1 MNGGKAVRIFL
12 VAVLM
17 AVLVTGAA
25 WGDGVK
31 VFSDVEPG
39 VWYEQPV
46 AEMKA
51 KGIIKGATNEAGE
64 EVFSPDKPMTVQEA
78 IVFLGR
84 LLNWDSSSTQVPI
97 TFLNR
102 DKVADWAK
110 GYMTAAIN
118 KGVISGA
125 DLYAEP
131 AQPAKRYEI
140 AIFAVKALG
149 LDDEA
154 RGRSGMMLD
163 FADADEIPLR
173 AVGYVDVA
181 DEEGILSGYGG
192 KFYPNESITRAQMA
206 AVLARLDEK
215 IDVARD
221 NVVKAEFIGLSSY
234 ERALTVKKADG
245 EFEKYFLSD
254 DALIFR
260 DNNKIALDQLKPLEP
275 IALTL
280 NAAGEAGY
288 IEVIDAEEL
297 AQEQEYTVKGTL
309 TAVDVAGSGIS
320 IEKEG
325 GQEVT
330 YDVGDEVEIL
340 LDYKSAELVD
350 LVAGQPV
357 EVTVEKGLVTQ
368 ILAESIEETVEGT
381 AVKVDFGVETSIV
394 INTEDG
400 AEQSY
405 VVADNVDIDGD
416 ADSLRDIITGQQ
428 VELELKNKKV
438 VNIDVTNMEEEVEGV
453 VQKIVLA
460 ADPEIVVKVDGQERS
475 FAFADDAVMEKSGKD
490 ISIEDL
496 KVGDYVELEVIG
508 SVITSMEV
516 TAKIVADYLI
526 GEIENVN
533 RSAEVIILKNS
544 NRPIYLNDDTEIIK
558 FGSDVSLRH
567 LDPGDEIIA
576 VGRLNSGILEA
587 TTIVVISATE

>member
-12 VAVLM
+12 AAVLM

-340 LDYKSAELVD
+340 LDYKAAELVD

-405 VVADNVDIDGD
+405 VVADDVDIDGD

-490 ISIEDL
+490 ITIEDL